1 MCSEHFFFDFSI
13 LFLLKVKMPFANI
26 RISKGSRVLH
36 GWYIHPIPCDH
47 GPVRR
52 KWRNHTIRLES
63 TQKFVLNVEI

>member
-1 MCSEHFFFDFSI
+1 
-13 LFLLKVKMPFANI
+13 MPFANI